1 MPKTTLIETE
11 VVLDRGYLKTKGDE
25 YDPKEF
31 IQPGMTFTMKYTH
44 TKNYESRDGA
54 TVQVTVESVR
64 SVIEDY
70 YDIDDEDYDTPSLYH
85 LGCVLKTETPIFI
98 CITRADLG
106 RPFTLYKDS
115 IQIADGTVGKIL
127 EHLLPSR
134 YV

>member
-11 VVLDRGYLKTKGDE
+11 IVIDREYLKTKGGE
-25 YDPKEF
+25 YNAKEF

-44 TKNYESRDGA
+44 TQNYESTDGA

-64 SVIEDY
+64 TVIEDGY
-70 YDIDDEDYDTPSLYH
+70 NIPDDEDDDIYI
-85 LGCVLKTETPIFI
+85 LGCVLKTDKPIFI
-98 CITRADLG
+98 CIARADLG
-106 RPFTLYKDS
+106 RPFTLYNETVK
-115 IQIADGTVGKIL
+115 IAEGTVGNIL